1 MTSSPKSSWF
11 LRSIL
16 TRFAGDLTKKR
27 AAAGLSQIYGPK
39 AVESGLSQAKGNI
52 SFLEGSRGR
61 NPIVWMGQPARLG
74 FLPLFLAVEVLFGEF
89 PDEALLAVLAVEL
102 GAAALHAPLAHI

>member
-1 MTSSPKSSWF
+1 
-11 LRSIL
+11 
-16 TRFAGDLTKKR
+16 
-27 AAAGLSQIYGPK
+27 
-39 AVESGLSQAKGNI
+39 
-52 SFLEGSRGR
+52 
-61 NPIVWMGQPARLG
+61 MGQPARLG